1 MKLRLSQAELAHFNA
16 YLDRCPDCERL
27 SAREVVLDLYDA
39 EPPVSMNFVFVNGG
53 IGIDGAFALE
63 YSEADDGWYLGE
75 RIEDPAR
82 VRALL
87 AEAGAL
93 PAVGAEA

>member
-1 MKLRLSQAELAHFNA
+1 MRLRLSDAEIRALEA
-16 YLDRCPDCERL
+16 YLDRDPDCERL
-27 SAREVVLDLYDA
+27 SKREAVLDLYDC

-53 IGIDGAFALE
+53 IGIDGAFELN

-82 VRALL
+82 VRKLL
-87 AEAGAL
+87 EDAGAL
-93 PAVGAEA
+93 REA

>member
-1 MKLRLSQAELAHFNA
+1 MKLRLNEREIAQLEAW
-16 YLDRCPDCERL
+16 LDGNPDCERL
-27 SAREVVLDLYDA
+27 SKREAVLDIYES
-39 EPPVSMNFVFVNGG
+39 EPPISMNFVFVKGG

-82 VRALL
+82 IRALL
-87 AEAGAL
+87 EAAGAL
-93 PAVGAEA
+93 PGA